1 MNYLGIDLGTS
12 TISFILAEDSGDVLK
27 QMTLPN
33 TANISGRTNEYLQD
47 PDVILSAVSSAIREV
62 SEQFQIDGIGIT
74 GQMHGILYIDEDG
87 NSCSNLYTWEDQ
99 RGNELFQE
107 DLTYADLLKEK
118 TGYSV
123 SSGFGSLSLFYDTM
137 HGTVPKQAKK
147 ICTIADF
154 IAMKLGHLTSPQTHL
169 SNAASLGLFDLRTS
183 GFDFTA
189 IEKAGMNSS
198 LFPEVCSEKL
208 IGCMNNGIPLSAAI
222 GDNQASF
229 FGSVNGHSS
238 TLINIGTGSQISVL
252 SDQIISHRLL
262 DCRPYLNGNY
272 LLVGASLCGG
282 RAYKILRDFFQSVIR
297 MAGAQVP
304 ENLYAFMDA
313 QAGMY
318 TDTELRVDSRF
329 SGTRIDPSLRGSI
342 QNISDRNLTAGSLSF
357 ATLNG
362 ICTELYEFYQS
373 VPENLRAND
382 VLIGSGNGIRNSSV
396 EREIIRKIFSR
407 KLVIP
412 KCSEEA
418 AYGAALMA
426 MYNSGKHSMEEIRN
440 MISYEAEQD

>member
-1 MNYLGIDLGTS
+1 ME
-12 TISFILAEDSGDVLK
+12 LA
-27 QMTLPN
+27 
-33 TANISGRTNEYLQD
+33 AA
-47 PDVILSAVSSAIREV
+47 VIAVEAIAPV
-62 SEQFQIDGIGIT
+62 DAYQSEHRHI
-74 GQMHGILYIDEDG
+74 EP
-87 NSCSNLYTWEDQ
+87 
-99 RGNELFQE
+99 
-107 DLTYADLLKEK
+107 YADTCRVIELERLEVLCRAPRVAALKE
-118 TGYSV
+118 
-123 SSGFGSLSLFYDTM
+123 
-137 HGTVPKQAKK
+137 AKR
-147 ICTIADF
+147 I
-154 IAMKLGHLTSPQTHL
+154 
-169 SNAASLGLFDLRTS
+169 
-183 GFDFTA
+183 
-189 IEKAGMNSS
+189 
-198 LFPEVCSEKL
+198 
-208 IGCMNNGIPLSAAI
+208 
-222 GDNQASF
+222 
-229 FGSVNGHSS
+229 NGHSS